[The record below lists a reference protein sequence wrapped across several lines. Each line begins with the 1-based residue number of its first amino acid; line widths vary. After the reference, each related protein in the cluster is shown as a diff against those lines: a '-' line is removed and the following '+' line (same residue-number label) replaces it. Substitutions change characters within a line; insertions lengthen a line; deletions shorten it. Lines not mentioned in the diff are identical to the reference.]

1 MRYKK
6 IILCSLFGI
15 IVLFGFQTLSQEIR
29 KTKYYPYWHQ
39 KETHFR
45 SLPNETDEII
55 FLGDSIT
62 DGCNWSEMF
71 HDLRVKN
78 RGISADITDGV
89 LDRLDEVVESK
100 PLKIFLMIGVNDLAR
115 GKKVD
120 SLVRNIEKIIDTI
133 QRETPRT
140 EIYLES
146 LLPVNPVFGLA
157 KNHTNKTAE
166 ILAVNVDLKKMAKDR
181 KLTFVDLHSLFKTE
195 SNMLDPE
202 YTNDGLHLT
211 GKGYLVW
218 KSAIQEYLKEEEPE
232 RASFN

>member
-1 MRYKK
+1 VRYKK
-6 IILCSLFGI
+6 IILFSILGVF
-15 IVLFGFQTLSQEIR
+15 VLFGFQAQSQEKQ

-45 SLPNETDEII
+45 SLPNEANEII

-71 HDLRVKN
+71 HDLRIKN

-89 LDRLDEVVESK
+89 LDRLDEVMESK
-100 PLKIFLMIGVNDLAR
+100 PLKVFLMIGVNDLAR
-115 GKKVD
+115 GKTVD
-120 SLVRNIEKIIDTI
+120 YIVRNIERILVTI
-133 QRETPRT
+133 QKETPQT
-140 EIYLES
+140 GIYLES
-146 LLPVNPVFGLA
+146 LLPVNPVFELA

-166 ILAVNVDLKKMAKDR
+166 IIAINAALKKMAEDR

-195 SNMLDPE
+195 SNRLDPE

-218 KSAIQEYLKEEEPE
+218 KSAIEKYLY
-232 RASFN
+232 

>member
-1 MRYKK
+1 MRHKK
-6 IILCSLFGI
+6 IIPFSVIGI
-15 IVLFGFQTLSQEIR
+15 FVLFGFQVLSQEKQEI
-29 KTKYYPYWHQ
+29 KYYPYWHQ

-45 SLPNETDEII
+45 SLPNEANEII

-71 HDLRVKN
+71 HDLRIKN

-115 GKKVD
+115 GKTVD
-120 SLVRNIEKIIDTI
+120 HIVRNIERILDTI
-133 QRETPRT
+133 QKETPRT

-146 LLPVNPVFGLA
+146 LLPVNPVFELA

-166 ILAVNVDLKKMAKDR
+166 IIAINTDLKKMAKDR

-195 SNMLDPE
+195 SDMLNPE

-218 KSAIQEYLKEEEPE
+218 KSAIERYL
-232 RASFN
+232 R

>member
-6 IILCSLFGI
+6 IILFSILGI
-15 IVLFGFQTLSQEIR
+15 LVFFGFQAQSQE
-29 KTKYYPYWHQ
+29 KQKAKYYPYWHQ

-45 SLPNETDEII
+45 SLSNESNEII

-115 GKKVD
+115 GKTVD
-120 SLVRNIEKIIDTI
+120 SIVKNIERILNTI
-133 QRETPRT
+133 KKETPQT

-166 ILAVNVDLKKMAKDR
+166 IIAINAGLKKMAKDR
-181 KLTFVDLHSLFKTE
+181 KLTFVDLHSLLKTE
-195 SNMLDPE
+195 SDLLNPE

-211 GKGYLVW
+211 GKGYFVW
-218 KSAIQEYLKEEEPE
+218 KSAIEKYL
-232 RASFN
+232 N

>member
-1 MRYKK
+1 V
-6 IILCSLFGI
+6 F
-15 IVLFGFQTLSQEIR
+15 FGFQALSQEKL

-45 SLPNETDEII
+45 SLPNEANEII

-89 LDRLDEVVESK
+89 LERLNEVLESK

-115 GKKVD
+115 GKRVD
-120 SLVRNIEKIIDTI
+120 SIAKNIERILDAIHE
-133 QRETPRT
+133 ETPRT

-166 ILAVNVDLKKMAKDR
+166 IIAVNAALKKMAKDR

-195 SNMLDPE
+195 SDLLNPE

-211 GKGYLVW
+211 GRGYLVW
-218 KSAIQEYLKEEEPE
+218 KSAIEKYL
-232 RASFN
+232 N

>member
-1 MRYKK
+1 MRHRK
-6 IILCSLFGI
+6 IFLFSI
-15 IVLFGFQTLSQEIR
+15 AIFLLFGFEAQSQE
-29 KTKYYPYWHQ
+29 KEKNKYYPYWHQ

-45 SLPNETDEII
+45 SLPNEANEII

-71 HDLRVKN
+71 HDLRIKN

-115 GKKVD
+115 GKAVD
-120 SLVRNIEKIIDTI
+120 YIVRNIERILDSI
-133 QRETPRT
+133 QKETPQT
-140 EIYLES
+140 EIYVQS
-146 LLPVNPVFGLA
+146 LLPVNSVYGLA

-166 ILAVNVDLKKMAKDR
+166 IIAINAALKKMAEDR
-181 KLTFVDLHSLFKTE
+181 KLTFVDLHSFLKTE
-195 SNMLDPE
+195 SNLLNPE

-218 KSAIQEYLKEEEPE
+218 KSAIEKYL
-232 RASFN
+232 R

>member
-1 MRYKK
+1 MRHKK
-6 IILCSLFGI
+6 IILFSILGI
-15 IVLFGFQTLSQEIR
+15 FVFFGFQAQSQEKQ

-45 SLPNETDEII
+45 SLPNEANEII

-62 DGCNWSEMF
+62 DGCNWNEMF
-71 HDLRVKN
+71 HDLRIKN
-78 RGISADITDGV
+78 RGIGADITDGV

-115 GKKVD
+115 GKTVD
-120 SLVRNIEKIIDTI
+120 YIVRNIERILDTI
-133 QRETPRT
+133 DKETPQT

-166 ILAVNVDLKKMAKDR
+166 IIEINTALKKMAKDR
-181 KLTFVDLHSLFKTE
+181 KLTFIDLHSLVKTE
-195 SNMLDPE
+195 SDMLNPE

-211 GKGYLVW
+211 GKGYMVW
-218 KSAIQEYLKEEEPE
+218 KSAIEKYL
-232 RASFN
+232 N

>member
-1 MRYKK
+1 MRHRK
-6 IILCSLFGI
+6 IFLFSI
-15 IVLFGFQTLSQEIR
+15 AIFLLFGFEVQSQE
-29 KTKYYPYWHQ
+29 KEKNKYYPYWHQ

-45 SLPNETDEII
+45 SLPNEANEII

-71 HDLRVKN
+71 HDLRIKN

-115 GKKVD
+115 GKAVD
-120 SLVRNIEKIIDTI
+120 YIVRNIERILDSI
-133 QRETPRT
+133 QKETPQT
-140 EIYLES
+140 EIYVQS
-146 LLPVNPVFGLA
+146 LLPVNSVYGLA

-166 ILAVNVDLKKMAKDR
+166 IIAINAALKKMAKDR
-181 KLTFVDLHSLFKTE
+181 KLTFVDLHSFLKTE
-195 SNMLDPE
+195 SNLLDPE

-218 KSAIQEYLKEEEPE
+218 KSAIEKYL
-232 RASFN
+232 R

>member
-1 MRYKK
+1 MRHRK
-6 IILCSLFGI
+6 IFLFSI
-15 IVLFGFQTLSQEIR
+15 AIFLLFGFQAQSLEKQ

-45 SLPNETDEII
+45 SLPNEADEII

-71 HDLRVKN
+71 HDLRIKN

-100 PLKIFLMIGVNDLAR
+100 PLKIFLMIGMNDLAR
-115 GKKVD
+115 GKAVD
-120 SLVRNIEKIIDTI
+120 YIVRNIERILDTI
-133 QRETPRT
+133 QKDSPRT
-140 EIYLES
+140 EIYLQS
-146 LLPVNPVFGLA
+146 LLPVNPVYGLA
-157 KNHTNKTAE
+157 KNHTNKASE
-166 ILAVNVDLKKMAKDR
+166 IIAINAVLKKMAKDR
-181 KLTFVDLHSLFKTE
+181 KLTFVDLHSLLQTE
-195 SNMLDPE
+195 SNVLNPE

-218 KSAIQEYLKEEEPE
+218 KSAIEKYIH
-232 RASFN
+232 

>member
-1 MRYKK
+1 
-6 IILCSLFGI
+6 
-15 IVLFGFQTLSQEIR
+15 
-29 KTKYYPYWHQ
+29 
-39 KETHFR
+39 
-45 SLPNETDEII
+45 LPNEANEII

-62 DGCNWSEMF
+62 DGCNWSELL

-115 GKKVD
+115 GRTVD
-120 SLVRNIEKIIDTI
+120 SIVKNIKRILDSIHE
-133 QRETPRT
+133 ETPRT

-146 LLPVNPVFGLA
+146 LLPVNAVFGLA

-166 ILAVNVDLKKMAKDR
+166 ILAVNAALKKIAKNA
-181 KLTFVDLHSLFKTE
+181 KINFIDLHSLLKTE
-195 SNMLDPE
+195 SGLLDPE

-218 KSAIQEYLKEEEPE
+218 KSAIEKYL
-232 RASFN
+232 N

>member
-1 MRYKK
+1 MRHKK
-6 IILCSLFGI
+6 IILFSILGI
-15 IVLFGFQTLSQEIR
+15 LVFFGFQAQSQEKQ

-45 SLPNETDEII
+45 SLPNEANEII

-115 GKKVD
+115 GKTVD
-120 SLVRNIEKIIDTI
+120 SIVKNIERILDTI
-133 QRETPRT
+133 KKETAQT

-166 ILAVNVDLKKMAKDR
+166 IIAINAGLKKMAKDR
-181 KLTFVDLHSLFKTE
+181 KLTFVDLHSLLKTE
-195 SNMLDPE
+195 SDLLNPE

-211 GKGYLVW
+211 GKGYFVW
-218 KSAIQEYLKEEEPE
+218 KSAIEKYL
-232 RASFN
+232 N

>member
-1 MRYKK
+1 VRHRK
-6 IILCSLFGI
+6 IFLFSI
-15 IVLFGFQTLSQEIR
+15 AIFLLFGFEAQSQE
-29 KTKYYPYWHQ
+29 KEKNKYYPYWHQ

-45 SLPNETDEII
+45 SLPNEANEII

-71 HDLRVKN
+71 HDLRIKN

-115 GKKVD
+115 GKAVD
-120 SLVRNIEKIIDTI
+120 YIVRNIERILDSI
-133 QRETPRT
+133 QKETPQT
-140 EIYLES
+140 EIYVQS
-146 LLPVNPVFGLA
+146 LLPVNSVYGLA

-166 ILAVNVDLKKMAKDR
+166 IIAINAALKKMAKDR
-181 KLTFVDLHSLFKTE
+181 KLTFVDLHSFLKTE
-195 SNMLDPE
+195 SNLLDPE

-218 KSAIQEYLKEEEPE
+218 KSAIEKYL
-232 RASFN
+232 R

>member
-1 MRYKK
+1 MRHRK
-6 IILCSLFGI
+6 IFLFSI
-15 IVLFGFQTLSQEIR
+15 AIFLLFGFEAQSQE
-29 KTKYYPYWHQ
+29 KEKNKYYPYWHQ

-45 SLPNETDEII
+45 SLPNEANEII

-71 HDLRVKN
+71 HDLRIKN

-89 LDRLDEVVESK
+89 LDRLDEVMESK

-115 GKKVD
+115 GKTVEYI
-120 SLVRNIEKIIDTI
+120 VTNIERILDAI
-133 QRETPRT
+133 QKETPQT
-140 EIYLES
+140 EIYLQS
-146 LLPVNPVFGLA
+146 LLPVNPVFEMA

-166 ILAVNVDLKKMAKDR
+166 IIAINTDLKKMAEDR
-181 KLTFVDLHSLFKTE
+181 KLTFVDLHSFLKTE
-195 SNMLDPE
+195 SNLLNPE

-218 KSAIQEYLKEEEPE
+218 KSAIEKYL
-232 RASFN
+232 R

>member
-1 MRYKK
+1 MRHKK
-6 IILCSLFGI
+6 IILFFILGI
-15 IVLFGFQTLSQEIR
+15 FVLLGFQAQSQEKQ

-45 SLPNETDEII
+45 SLPNEADEII

-62 DGCNWSEMF
+62 DGCSWSEMF
-71 HDLRVKN
+71 HDLRIKN

-89 LDRLDEVVESK
+89 LDRLDEVIESK

-115 GKKVD
+115 GKTVEYI
-120 SLVRNIEKIIDTI
+120 VRNIERILDAI
-133 QRETPRT
+133 QKESPQT
-140 EIYLES
+140 EIYLQS

-166 ILAVNVDLKKMAKDR
+166 IIAINTDLKKIAKDR
-181 KLTFVDLHSLFKTE
+181 KLIFVDLHSLLKTE
-195 SNMLDPE
+195 SNLLDPE

-218 KSAIQEYLKEEEPE
+218 KSAVEKYI
-232 RASFN
+232 R

>member
-1 MRYKK
+1 MRHRK
-6 IILCSLFGI
+6 IFLFSI
-15 IVLFGFQTLSQEIR
+15 AIFLLFGFEAQSQE
-29 KTKYYPYWHQ
+29 KEKNKYYPYWHQ

-45 SLPNETDEII
+45 SLPNEANEII

-71 HDLRVKN
+71 HDLRIKN

-100 PLKIFLMIGVNDLAR
+100 PLKIFLMIGVNDLAQ
-115 GKKVD
+115 GKAVD
-120 SLVRNIEKIIDTI
+120 YIVRNIERILDSI
-133 QRETPRT
+133 QKETPQT
-140 EIYLES
+140 EIYVQS
-146 LLPVNPVFGLA
+146 LLPVNSVYGLA

-166 ILAVNVDLKKMAKDR
+166 IIAINAALKKMAEDR
-181 KLTFVDLHSLFKTE
+181 KLTFVDLHSFLKTE
-195 SNMLDPE
+195 SNLLNPE

-218 KSAIQEYLKEEEPE
+218 KSAIEKYL
-232 RASFN
+232 R

>member
-6 IILCSLFGI
+6 IIISSIFGLV
-15 IVLFGFQTLSQEIR
+15 VLLGFQGLSQE
-29 KTKYYPYWHQ
+29 KQETKYYPYWHQ

-45 SLPNETDEII
+45 LLPNETDEII

-100 PLKIFLMIGVNDLAR
+100 PLKIFFMIGVNDLAR
-115 GKKVD
+115 GKTVNSIVK
-120 SLVRNIEKIIDTI
+120 NIERILDAIHE
-133 QRETPRT
+133 ETPRT

-166 ILAVNVDLKKMAKDR
+166 ILAVNAALKKISKDR
-181 KLTFVDLHSLFKTE
+181 HINYIDLHSLLKAE
-195 SNMLDPE
+195 SDLLNPE

-218 KSAIQEYLKEEEPE
+218 KSAIEKYL
-232 RASFN
+232 N